1 MSLPLELLRTS
12 LFPYLAPA
20 DRLYLDRAAHADA
33 ADALRRAFLA
43 RYPERILSA
52 LGGVDRCV
60 TYGFVRGTPE
70 MVGGTDYIDSV
81 HLSTLPDARHPV
93 YFGVDNYRRPFAIL
107 RYWYARASANAG
119 SKAVT
124 TATAAKPPKPPKE
137 VVVTLF
143 QRYTDGASWCFGTC
157 YPHACVPGN
166 TYVNDEEL
174 TNVQRLLAG
183 EHMEIGWRDDSR
195 RIWTGEKGGG

>member
-1 MSLPLELLRTS
+1 M
-12 LFPYLAPA
+12 
-20 DRLYLDRAAHADA
+20 
-33 ADALRRAFLA
+33 
-43 RYPERILSA
+43 SA

-60 TYGFVRGTPE
+60 TYGFVRGTPA

-81 HLSTLPDARHPV
+81 HLTTLPDARHPV

-124 TATAAKPPKPPKE
+124 TATAAKPPAPPPAPPKE

-157 YPHACVPGN
+157 YPHACVPGK
-166 TYVNDEEL
+166 TCVTDVEL
-174 TNVQRLLAG
+174 TNVRRLLAG
-183 EHMEIGWRDDSR
+183 GRVGIGWRDDDSR
-195 RIWTGEKGGG
+195 VIWTGEKGG